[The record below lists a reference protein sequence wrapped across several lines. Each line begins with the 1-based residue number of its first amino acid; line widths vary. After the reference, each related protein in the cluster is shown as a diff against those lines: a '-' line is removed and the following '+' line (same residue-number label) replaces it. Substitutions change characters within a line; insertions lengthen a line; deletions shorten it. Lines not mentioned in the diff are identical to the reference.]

1 MNDNWVIKTEVSV
14 SAEKIFSIM
23 TSFLGINGSLGAQE
37 QISERCRPGA
47 LDCINAAIHEV
58 NKINREFS
66 NNDIT
71 PSVVTSFEESVTAV
85 SAVAY
90 NVLPLRAATFLALR
104 YDVKTA
110 QILQRI
116 YDMTFEI
123 YHGAAPAKAGP
134 ISEAY

>member
-14 SAEKIFSIM
+14 DAEKIFSVM

-37 QISERCRPGA
+37 QIADRCRPGA

-66 NNDIT
+66 NIT

-90 NVLPLRAATFLALR
+90 NVLPLKAAIFLALR

-110 QILQRI
+110 QILQKI

>member
-14 SAEKIFSIM
+14 SAEKIFSVM

-37 QISERCRPGA
+37 QIADRCRPGA

-66 NNDIT
+66 ENDIT
-71 PSVVTSFEESVTAV
+71 PSAVTSFETSITAV

-90 NVLPLRAATFLALR
+90 NVLPLKAAIFLALR
-104 YDVKTA
+104 YD
-110 QILQRI
+110 
-116 YDMTFEI
+116 
-123 YHGAAPAKAGP
+123 
-134 ISEAY
+134 